1 MVMAKKN
8 NNGTVKNSKQIFKIG
23 RILSFTGLGIS
34 LLSLIG
40 NISAL
45 SVSISNNNKKA
56 DYLDTISATAQ
67 YQEYFQDEKY
77 SIDQALNNKEITND
91 EYIIKFDELKNDGV
105 EKYIEEKGSEEQKEA
120 LGDFESRETA
130 AKTTSRV
137 FSSINYLGLATTVS
151 ALGVVMHGSKL
162 RKKEIDEDI
171 NDISERIQ
179 KLNKLCSPF
188 PELEGFEEDEVELP
202 SIDD

>member
-1 MVMAKKN
+1 MAKKN
-8 NNGTVKNSKQIFKIG
+8 NNGMVKNSKQIFKIG

-56 DYLDTISATAQ
+56 DYLDTVSATAQ
-67 YQEYFQDEKY
+67 YQEYFQDEKL

-120 LGDFESRETA
+120 LGDFESRA
-130 AKTTSRV
+130 AATKTTSRV
-137 FSSINYLGLATTVS
+137 FSSVNYLGLATTVS
-151 ALGVVMHGSKL
+151 AMGVVLHGSKL
-162 RKKEIDEDI
+162 RKKEIYKI
-171 NDISERIQ
+171 ILKI
-179 KLNKLCSPF
+179 L
-188 PELEGFEEDEVELP
+188 
-202 SIDD
+202 